1 MGGELFKREN
11 VVRAK
16 LVPRCAQGHDGKIM
30 QFNPHPGSA
39 KNVLYRSLKYNDYL
53 DHELCRFHPQIVVV
67 YKVIDKL
74 VISWLIH

>member
-53 DHELCRFHPQIVVV
+53 DHELCRFHP
-67 YKVIDKL
+67 
-74 VISWLIH
+74 